1 MFSDLIIMIL
11 IGLGIYALVAA
22 AIFVWQI
29 RAGEAVGSAA
39 IQAGGWI
46 VFVWA
51 EIWSRYQAWEASRN
65 R

>member
-1 MFSDLIIMIL
+1 MIDNLLIAA
-11 IGLGIYALVAA
+11 GIYAFIALAVFA
-22 AIFVWQI
+22 WQV
-29 RAGEAVGSAA
+29 RAGEPLGDAA
-39 IQAGGWI
+39 LQGGGWI